1 MQTPWKICQL
11 PVHRDPRGALSVLE
25 LGEQAPFEVRR
36 IFWVHSV
43 SDFNVVRGR
52 HAHRDLQQLIV
63 ACSGSCVLL
72 LEDDVGK
79 IERIELS
86 KDGPYVLV
94 DGPVWRTMT
103 SFSADC
109 SLLVLCDREY
119 KYDEVIRSRDYWT
132 LKKEI

>member
-1 MQTPWKICQL
+1 MLWKICPL
-11 PVHRDPRGALSVLE
+11 PVHRDPTGALSVLE

-43 SDFNVVRGR
+43 GDSNVVRGR

-63 ACSGSCVLL
+63 ACSGSCILL
-72 LEDDVGK
+72 LEDDD
-79 IERIELS
+79 ERKEEVTLS

-94 DGPVWRTMT
+94 AGPAWRTMT
-103 SFSADC
+103 NFSADC

-119 KYDEVIRSRDYWT
+119 KYDEVIRSRGN
-132 LKKEI
+132 K